1 VSKNTDRL
9 KVFAKLLLETFL
21 ASFVAAVLVV
31 VIVLMLVGVG
41 RTDCVALISSSPGA
55 LLRRLNAAASTR
67 LAVGAAEHY

>member
-41 RTDCVALISSSPGA
+41 RTDCVVLISSSSSA
-55 LLRRLNAAASTR
+55 LLCRLNAAAPTR
-67 LAVGAAEHY
+67 LAVDAAEHH